1 MTDSQGAA
9 KAAPTNRVNIDPQKV
24 EQDASWLG
32 TRLSEPSTYAGLGV
46 LLALIFHV
54 SNADHLAMNLQ
65 TIGIALGTII
75 LAVLAIIKPE
85 AGKQNKG
92 KTGSPADRA
101 VTMLALCVVTGL
113 LAHAPSALA
122 RTVAHPRITAN
133 LPLPTPDPR
142 GPLYDSTQAPAG
154 KAPLSA
160 AQVQQNPLL
169 LLQNFA
175 TTDLQAALAD
185 ANAQTPPDTVAANC
199 YSALLALKTNPAFA
213 LPSGQIVGAFTAI
226 QKGRDLK
233 AQLANL
239 ASPTGPLANLNAA
252 CAAWVNDNV
261 TTLIAVGGAVGLVA
275 NPAGTTA
282 AATGAVAAF
291 NAQILGFLA
300 ALPK

>member
-9 KAAPTNRVNIDPQKV
+9 KAAPNYHAKIDTQTV
-24 EQDASWLG
+24 EQDASWIG
-32 TRLSEPSTYAGLGV
+32 KRLSEPSTYAGLGV
-46 LLALIFHV
+46 LLTLIFHI

-65 TIGIALGTII
+65 TIGIALGSII

-85 AGKQNKG
+85 AGNKKNG
-92 KTGSPADRA
+92 RTGASADRA
-101 VTMLALCVVTGL
+101 AAILALCVLAGL
-113 LAHAPSALA
+113 LGHAPSAMA
-122 RTVAHPRITAN
+122 RSSAHPRTPAV
-133 LPLPTPDPR
+133 PLPVPDPR
-142 GPLYDSTQAPAG
+142 LAGLYDAARLPKPGALT
-154 KAPLSA
+154 A

-213 LPSGQIVGAFTAI
+213 LPSGQIAGAFTAI

-239 ASPTGPLANLNAA
+239 ASPNGPLANLNAA

-261 TTLIAVGGAVGLVA
+261 TTLIAVGGAIGLVA
-275 NPAGTTA
+275 SPAGATA
-282 AATGAVAAF
+282 AAGGAVAAF